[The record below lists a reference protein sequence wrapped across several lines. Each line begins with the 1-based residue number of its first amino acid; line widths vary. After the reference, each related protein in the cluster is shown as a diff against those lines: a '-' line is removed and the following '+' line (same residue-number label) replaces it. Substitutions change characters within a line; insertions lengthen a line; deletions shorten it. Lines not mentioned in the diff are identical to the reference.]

1 MPLSDG
7 RIKAAQARWE
17 LELAILQEE
26 EKRVM
31 SALEEHSRRGAALP
45 REILDRLKAARSQCN
60 EAFQALM
67 ASVEARGAGD
77 PRPVIEAGDARL
89 LRSIKHS
96 SRDPG

>member
-26 EKRVM
+26 EKRLM
-31 SALEEHSRRGAALP
+31 STLEDHSRRGAALP

-67 ASVEARGAGD
+67 ASVEARG
-77 PRPVIEAGDARL
+77 EAAQAIRGQ
-89 LRSIKHS
+89 
-96 SRDPG
+96 